1 MTKPAGNTQTDGSG
15 MKAVT
20 TVHKTFQLRG
30 YTSRAGYARIDEVL
44 AHCAT
49 LYNGALE
56 NWKDGHRRAWSTVPA
71 KAGQQGL
78 LWDGREWTK
87 AEREGEGVFFN
98 RTGDPLPSSPHNTSL
113 YAQMRELTGIRG
125 DDRDVWGELHI
136 QVSRGV
142 LKRFDKARQAFF
154 RRLKAGEKSGFP
166 RFRSRRRW
174 RTIEILEPS
183 PGMIRGRYVHVKGL
197 PRIEIQ
203 SKRQLPASKSL
214 RVVTITRQGRWLT
227 VNLTYEIE
235 GPVALAPGTCPE
247 NSITHGDTSY
257 AAARGGPTCDGGDRC
272 TTWRNWPALGGP
284 ARDGGDRADPEGH
297 PVTRGAP
304 TCDGGDP
311 EKGNGLPH
319 RTGGPTC
326 DGGDRVGATG
336 NTCQAVGLDFGV
348 TDRIT
353 LSTGEAIPRRDAGR
367 QRIEEAQRRLSRCR
381 KGSQEWRKRAQVLAN
396 LHSRAKVSHRNE
408 CHRITTGIVRRF
420 DLVAI
425 EDLTNRNMT
434 ASAAGTAENPGRNVA
449 AKSGLNRSILE
460 QGWGIIRNQLVYK
473 VEWAGKQL
481 VEVDPRRTS
490 QTCSGCGAVGPDSRR
505 GKTYVCR
512 QCGLSIDADINAAR
526 NILKRAV
533 SSPVGTTPE
542 NPTVV

>member
-1 MTKPAGNTQTDGSG
+1 MSVQLTSRRAVSSLVGATPDDPASTGVGT
-15 MKAVT
+15 
-20 TVHKTFQLRG
+20 HYKTFQLRG

-71 KAGQQGL
+71 KPGQQGL
-78 LWDGREWTK
+78 VWGGREWTK

-98 RTGDPLPSSPHNTSL
+98 RAGEPLPSSPHNTSL

-125 DDRDVWGELHI
+125 DDRGVWGELHI

-154 RRLKAGEKSGFP
+154 RRLKAGEKPGFP

-183 PGMIRGRYVHVKGL
+183 PGMVRGRYVHVKGL
-197 PRIEIQ
+197 PRIEIPPKGELPS
-203 SKRQLPASKSL
+203 SKTL
-214 RVVTITRQGRWLT
+214 RVLTITRQGRRLT

-235 GPVALAPGTCPE
+235 GPVASAPGTCPE
-247 NSITHGDTSY
+247 KSITQGDISY
-257 AAARGGPTCDGGDRC
+257 AASRGGPTRDGGDPCSQPGEADRQ
-272 TTWRNWPALGGP
+272 GGP
-284 ARDGGDRADPEGH
+284 TRDGGDQVNCRRFFHDYGGSTRDGGDRGS
-297 PVTRGAP
+297 
-304 TCDGGDP
+304 
-311 EKGNGLPH
+311 
-319 RTGGPTC
+319 
-326 DGGDRVGATG
+326 ATG
-336 NTCQAVGLDFGV
+336 NACQAVGLDLGV
-348 TDRIT
+348 TDRIA
-353 LSTGEAIPRRDAGR
+353 LSTGEAIPRRDADR

-381 KGSQEWRKRAQVLAN
+381 KGSREWRRRARVLAN

-408 CHRITTGIVRRF
+408 CHRITTDIVRRF

-425 EDLTNRNMT
+425 EDLAIRNMT
-434 ASAAGTAENPGRNVA
+434 ASAAGTVENPGRNVA

-460 QGWGIIRNQLVYK
+460 QGWGIIRHQLVYK
-473 VEWAGKQL
+473 AGWAGKQL
-481 VEVDPRRTS
+481 VEVDPRLTS
-490 QTCSGCGAVGPDSRR
+490 QTCSGCGAVDPDSRQ
-505 GKTYVCR
+505 GKSYGCR

-533 SSPVGTTPE
+533 NSPVGTTPE